1 MWVPVLESAEPAK
14 VEVVQE
20 QASGP
25 VEQVRAEVAL
35 GQPLAPVELARAAA
49 VLAQAKLVAR
59 ELQMFPG
66 HSKWL
71 RTKWPRALQA
81 RVLGL
86 RPVGREQAEAVPAE

>member
-1 MWVPVLESAEPAK
+1 VPELESAEPAK

-25 VEQVRAEVAL
+25 AEQVRAEVAL
-35 GQPLAPVELARAAA
+35 AQPLVPVELARAAA

-59 ELQMFPG
+59 ELRMFPG

-71 RTKWPRALQA
+71 RAKWPPALQA
-81 RVLGL
+81 RALGL
-86 RPVGREQAEAVPAE
+86 RPVEREQAEAVPAE